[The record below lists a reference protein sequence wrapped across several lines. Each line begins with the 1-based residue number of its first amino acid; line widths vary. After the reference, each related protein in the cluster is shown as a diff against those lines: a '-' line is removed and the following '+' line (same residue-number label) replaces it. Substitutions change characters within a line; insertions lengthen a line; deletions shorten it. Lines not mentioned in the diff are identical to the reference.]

1 MTTKKNTHRLNL
13 TKENTP
19 KQPFPKIVRITVT
32 DNDATDCSSDE
43 EESYTTRF
51 LERNRGIKFVDE
63 IIIEPCTHVSKNN
76 TISNSNSNGV
86 VSRKRNRNRTTG
98 GRKTRAPVSIPAKKY
113 RGVRQR
119 PWGKWAAE
127 IRDPA
132 RGVRVWLG
140 TFQTAEEAAI
150 VYDNAA
156 IKLRGPDALTNFIT
170 PPATATCPLSPPLQP
185 ENEIPLPSLP
195 LPANSG
201 YISGEESQSQSQS
214 QSQNNNNKSLFS
226 PTSVLQCCSSSEEVA
241 ESESMFSIPS
251 DIQFDFQDS
260 SQANDAF
267 YNFNGF
273 SESMFYGDN
282 IGFEY
287 FDFGLESLQTH
298 KDEDFFQDIDDL
310 FASDTVLAL

>member
-32 DNDATDCSSDE
+32 DNDATDYSSDE
-43 EESYTTRF
+43 EESLSYTTRF
-51 LERNRGIKFVDE
+51 LERNRGKKFVDE
-63 IIIEPCTHVSKNN
+63 IIIEPCTVSKNN
-76 TISNSNSNGV
+76 NNSISNSNGV

-98 GRKTRAPVSIPAKKY
+98 RRKTKAPVSIPAKKY

-170 PPATATCPLSPPLQP
+170 PPTTDTATCPLSPPPP

-201 YISGEESQSQSQS
+201 EESQS

-241 ESESMFSIPS
+241 ESESMFSIPNE
-251 DIQFDFQDS
+251 IQFDFQDSS

-273 SESMFYGDN
+273 SESMFYGD
-282 IGFEY
+282 IGFQY
-287 FDFGLESLQTH
+287 FDFGLQSLQTQTH

-310 FASDTVLAL
+310 FSSDTVLAL

>member
-43 EESYTTRF
+43 EESYTTHF

-63 IIIEPCTHVSKNN
+63 IIIEPCTVSKNN
-76 TISNSNSNGV
+76 NTISNGV

-170 PPATATCPLSPPLQP
+170 PPVSAAATCQLSSPPP

-201 YISGEESQSQSQS
+201 EESQSQS

-273 SESMFYGDN
+273 SESMFYGD

-310 FASDTVLAL
+310 FASDTTVLAL

>member
-32 DNDATDCSSDE
+32 DNDATDYSSDE
-43 EESYTTRF
+43 EESLSYTTRF
-51 LERNRGIKFVDE
+51 LERNRGKKFVDE
-63 IIIEPCTHVSKNN
+63 IIIEPCTVSKNN
-76 TISNSNSNGV
+76 NNSISNSNGV

-98 GRKTRAPVSIPAKKY
+98 RRKTKAPVSIPAKKY

-170 PPATATCPLSPPLQP
+170 PPTTDTATCPLSPPPP

-201 YISGEESQSQSQS
+201 EESQS

-267 YNFNGF
+267 YSFNGF
-273 SESMFYGDN
+273 SESMFYDDN

-287 FDFGLESLQTH
+287 FDFGLESLQTQTQTH
-298 KDEDFFQDIDDL
+298 KDQDFFQDIDDL